1 MLSTQLVHMS
11 FMEVLAGGEQQRP
24 SLGYTPIIRLGTPVK
39 RRAQIGKGAT
49 EYNIMPVSKV
59 TDNTVRQDQAQLNLG
74 LAGSPL
80 GGHSTTR
87 LAQPGQAR
95 W

>member
-24 SLGYTPIIRLGTPVK
+24 SLGYTPIIRLGTP
-39 RRAQIGKGAT
+39 
-49 EYNIMPVSKV
+49 NIMPVSKV

-80 GGHSTTR
+80 GGHNTTC